1 MITINL
7 NFKIKFPSLGIAA
20 FSKYLDLLLEI
31 ASWDLDHDALKI
43 FSVFFFLIFLVIYI
57 FGQ

>member
-43 FSVFFFLIFLVIYI
+43 FSVFFL
-57 FGQ
+57 